1 MRLIP
6 KIEGIDAEDAA
17 DHVADPAD
25 GEVSY
30 PFGPAKSSNTAS
42 SSASKPADSAELV
55 KKGTNSRKNFL
66 KAFKKYGSKN
76 VTKNIKK
83 LYFQNAKFLK
93 NGENCF

>member
-42 SSASKPADSAELV
+42 SSASKPVDSAEPV

-76 VTKNIKK
+76 VPKNIKK
-83 LYFQNAKFLK
+83 
-93 NGENCF
+93 